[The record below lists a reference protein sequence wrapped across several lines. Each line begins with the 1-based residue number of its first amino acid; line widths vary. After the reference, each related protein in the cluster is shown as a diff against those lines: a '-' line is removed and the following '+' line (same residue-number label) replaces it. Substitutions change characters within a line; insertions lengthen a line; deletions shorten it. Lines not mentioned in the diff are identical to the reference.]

1 MTASDQGSAQEAA
14 LRAYAERITAHD
26 ADGVLALF
34 AEGDDVFVE
43 DPVGA
48 PRVQGR
54 AEAAATKHFAPGR
67 AAVERFYRRA
77 AGEAAPE
84 ITVTGPIRTTMGR
97 GAALPMRVRYT
108 YKGRRFEADVVDIM
122 RFDDAGKIVS
132 MEAYWH
138 PARARPVD

>member
-48 PRVQGR
+48 PRVQ
-54 AEAAATKHFAPGR
+54 GR